1 MYNADMVKRS
11 WNTLA
16 LVLCAAGLAFLLLG
30 SALPGLAAPP
40 AQFTPFPTPT
50 PGPDGRIVYI
60 VQSNDSWWR
69 IAAVFNIDLDQLLE
83 VNAATRDTVLVEGK
97 EILLGFGGPSEVV
110 PTLGPSPTP
119 APQRATPTAQPGSGS
134 LCVLVY
140 NDQNGDS
147 IRQEEETSIPGAA
160 ISIADRSDKVSLTG
174 NTTGGLEPT
183 CFADLPQ
190 GEYNISVAV
199 PEGFNPTTLLNY
211 ALQVDPGAET
221 YLDFGAQVSSQASA
235 VEPSQAGGGGTLLL
249 GIAGGLLLLGG
260 IGLGVYAGLLTRN
273 RKAIPEE

>member
-1 MYNADMVKRS
+1 MEKRS
-11 WNTLA
+11 WYTMG
-16 LVLCAAGLAFLLLG
+16 LVLGIVGLATLLLG

-50 PGPDGRIVYI
+50 PGPDGRIIYV

-69 IAAVFNIDLDQLLE
+69 IAAIFNIDLDQLLE

-97 EILLGFGGPSEVV
+97 EILLGFGGPSEVI

-119 APQRATPTAQPGSGS
+119 APQRPTPTSQPGSGS

-147 IRQEEETSIPGAA
+147 IRQEEEASISGAA
-160 ISIADRSDKVSLTG
+160 ISITDRSGQVSLTE
-174 NTTGGLEPT
+174 NTASGLDPT
-183 CFADLPQ
+183 CFADLSE

-199 PEGFNPTTLLNY
+199 PDGFNPTTLLNY
-211 ALQVDPGAET
+211 ALAIDPGAET
-221 YLDFGAQVSSQASA
+221 YLDFGAQVSSQASV
-235 VEPSQAGGGGTLLL
+235 VEPSQASGGGTLLL

-260 IGLGVYAGLLTRN
+260 IALGVFAGLLTRA
-273 RKAIPEE
+273 RKKLPEE